1 MYLQANE
8 GFGQTTYSFDV
19 SKAVSANA
27 RYGKELGWQALYG
40 RIANVLG
47 LSWLAVFNPISF
59 AEAVARWQKS
69 RGLPPD
75 GIIGPKTWLRLQSVL
90 GIQAAPTGRSPAAT
104 PAGGDD
110 AKFKYHAKLGG
121 YSRYGGGRVY
131 DVLKALRDSGRLG
144 MSDEEIE
151 MLQRISN
158 VETGGAIQALNSWDD
173 VYMSIGFMQWPVAFD
188 KLQRLIQRAPEA
200 FRKYGIEL
208 DLNRRYRIR
217 RKYGDLTPIAIK
229 GAQDPRDLRSLD
241 WAKRFYAAGLDPDI
255 IVEEAKLALEVIN
268 ESKNKI
274 QKKVG
279 DGFLPY
285 YNQSVALRALIQ
297 ETYNHRPAW
306 LYQILKSAVAKVQ
319 SMGRVDVG
327 KFMEIFRNELMKF
340 YTAKN
345 MTKSAVNLIEKTSRK
360 P

>member
-8 GFGQTTYSFDV
+8 GLGQTTYSFDV
-19 SKAVSANA
+19 PKAVSANA
-27 RYGKELGWQALYG
+27 RYGRELGWQASYG
-40 RIANVLG
+40 RIANALG
-47 LSWLAVFNPISF
+47 LSWLSVFNPIGF
-59 AEAVARWQKS
+59 AEAVARWQRS
-69 RGLPPD
+69 QGLTPD
-75 GIIGPKTWLRLQSVL
+75 GILGPNTWPRLRSVL
-90 GIQAAPTGRSPAAT
+90 GIQAAT

-110 AKFKYHAKLGG
+110 AQFKYHARLGG

-131 DVLKALRDSGRLG
+131 DVLKGLRDSGRLS
-144 MSDEEIE
+144 MSDEDIE

-158 VETGGAIQALNSWDD
+158 VETGGAIQAINSWDS
-173 VYMSIGFMQWPVAFD
+173 VYMSMGFMQWPVAFD
-188 KLQRLIQRAPEA
+188 KLQRLIQRAPAA

-217 RKYGDLTPIAIK
+217 KKYGDLTPIAIR
-229 GAQDPRDLRSLD
+229 GAQEPRELRSLD
-241 WAKRFYAAGLDPDI
+241 WAKRFYAAGLDPDV
-255 IVEEAKLALEVIN
+255 IVEEAKLALEVIQ

-279 DGFLPY
+279 DSFLPY

-306 LYQILKSAVAKVQ
+306 LYQILKNAVAKVQ
-319 SMGRVDVG
+319 SMGGADVS

-340 YTAKN
+340 YKAKD
-345 MTKSAVNLIEKTSRK
+345 MTKSALNLIQKTDRK